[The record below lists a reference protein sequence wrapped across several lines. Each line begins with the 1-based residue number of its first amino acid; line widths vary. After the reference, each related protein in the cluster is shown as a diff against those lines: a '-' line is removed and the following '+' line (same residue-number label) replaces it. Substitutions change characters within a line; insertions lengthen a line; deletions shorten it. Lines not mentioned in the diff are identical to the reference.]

1 MMKYSTDFMGRKI
14 AGGFKH
20 VFFSPRIP
28 GERMQFDEHIFFKW
42 IETQLPTSYGSLC
55 HPIDPK

>member
-1 MMKYSTDFMGRKI
+1 MGKKI

-28 GERMQFDEHIFFKW
+28 WGFMIQFDEHIFFKW
-42 IETQLPTSYGSLC
+42 IETQPPTTMGTQNL
-55 HPIDPK
+55 HF